1 MISPETANLFDLSG
15 KSALIS
21 GATGAL
27 GAAAA
32 KALAGAGA
40 HVTIAGGNA
49 EKLETLVRALQALG
63 NGVVTFVGRPTNEET
78 CDEMIAAAAGDGRGV
93 DILVTASGTAA
104 VQPALEMEPDTWD
117 KVMDANVRQTWLLAR
132 AAGKVMVPQGR
143 GGAIISVSSVRA
155 RFATS
160 AGTSAYGPSKSAV
173 DMITRSLATEWG
185 QHRIRVNA
193 ISPTVFRSE
202 LTGWLFEDNERA
214 SAARTNVLS
223 RIPLGRLA
231 EPEDFAGVLIF
242 LASNASAI
250 MTGQIINVDG
260 GFSAN

>member
-1 MISPETANLFDLSG
+1 MSPETASLFDLSG

-32 KALAGAGA
+32 KALASAGA

-49 EKLETLVRALQALG
+49 EKLRAVAETLNTSG
-63 NGVVTFVGRPTNEET
+63 TGVVSFVGRPSDEET
-78 CDEMIAAAAGDGRGV
+78 CDEMVAAAAAEGRGL
-93 DILVTASGTAA
+93 DILVPASGTAA
-104 VQPALEMEPDTWD
+104 VQPALEMDLKTWD
-117 KVMDANVRQTWLLAR
+117 RVMDANVRQTWLLAR
-132 AAGKVMVPQGR
+132 AAGKVMIPQGR
-143 GGAIISVSSVRA
+143 GGAIIPISSVRA
-155 RFATS
+155 RFATA

-185 QHRIRVNA
+185 QHGIRVNSIA
-193 ISPTVFRSE
+193 PTVFRSE

-214 SAARTNVLS
+214 NAARADVLA

-231 EPEDFAGVLIF
+231 EPDDFAGVLIF
-242 LASNASAI
+242 LASTASSI